1 MEWVF
6 KRGRC
11 ITFKIYST
19 KEVADLTGV
28 HPNTVRLYEEWGY
41 ISKVKRGNNN
51 YRQFTKIHIYQMKLA
66 RVALPGPYPM
76 DGALVHEL
84 VKRFAAGDSETALE
98 LAREYSSQVDSEKE
112 KALDA
117 INVLKKWFENDTGS
131 KDKIVYLT
139 RKSAAK
145 NLNITTETLR
155 TWERNALFKIKR
167 GNNRRLLFTEWDIE
181 KIKVIRL
188 LRNCGYSIASLFNVF
203 HNYDQNIKVSELL
216 NLSKDNNE
224 IFYDTDRYLEFLA
237 EHKNRAEKIINLIKK

>member
-1 MEWVF
+1 
-6 KRGRC
+6 
-11 ITFKIYST
+11 
-19 KEVADLTGV
+19 
-28 HPNTVRLYEEWGY
+28 
-41 ISKVKRGNNN
+41 
-51 YRQFTKIHIYQMKLA
+51 MKLA

-76 DGALVHEL
+76 DGSLVHEL
-84 VKRFAAGDSETALE
+84 VRRFAAGDSETALE

-112 KALDA
+112 KALEA
-117 INVLKKWFENDTGS
+117 INVLKRWFENDIGS

-139 RKSAAK
+139 RKSAAE

-237 EHKNRAEKIINLIKK
+237 EHKERAEKIINLIKK